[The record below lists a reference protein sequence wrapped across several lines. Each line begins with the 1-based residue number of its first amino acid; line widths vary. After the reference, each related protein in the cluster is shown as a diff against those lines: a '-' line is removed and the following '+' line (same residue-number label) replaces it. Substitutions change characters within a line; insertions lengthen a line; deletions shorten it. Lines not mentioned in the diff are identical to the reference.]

1 MLATSTFVGVEF
13 VIKYALSKL
22 LFLDIYELEILTAAV
37 SMDFWQDGE
46 MYLQIFNYELLHEK
60 TN

>member
-1 MLATSTFVGVEF
+1 MPRAN
-13 VIKYALSKL
+13 YL

-37 SMDFWQDGE
+37 SMDFWKDGE